1 MQIINSILLLT
12 IFGLSGITTV
22 SAESTFRDYIDEG
35 DSELSRKVIADIK
48 SKSVKYTNN
57 LDDELENFKQSSIY
71 VTESKGFPS
80 IGTLAINNNSLRGG
94 ERSKYI
100 YIINDLS
107 NRVVG
112 NCYGYDYSCTLMLKF
127 DDKKAKPY
135 SFTATVDN
143 AIYTLEREDVNRFMK
158 EVKSSKV
165 VNTKINGRLYT
176 FDVLD
181 VDFSKI
187 EF

>member
-1 MQIINSILLLT
+1 MQIISSLLLLT
-12 IFGLSGITTV
+12 LFGLGAMTTA
-22 SAESTFRDYIDEG
+22 SAESTLREYRGEG
-35 DSELSRKVIADIK
+35 DSELSRKM
-48 SKSVKYTNN
+48 SVKYTNN
-57 LDDELENFKQSSIY
+57 LDDELESFKQSSIY
-71 VTESKGFPS
+71 VTESNRFLTT
-80 IGTLAINNNSLRGG
+80 GTLVINNNSLRGG

-107 NRVVG
+107 NRVIG

-176 FDVLD
+176 FDVSD